1 MTLTYI
7 PPNQSLFEANMIS
20 AVQALLISLS
30 HIFDSLQMEKQYP
43 KKRADFYMIEH
54 DNDMN
59 SVEYK
64 KWKLEKLSGSFYSTI
79 EESYD
84 AEIFVTEYA
93 PSVF

>member
-1 MTLTYI
+1 
-7 PPNQSLFEANMIS
+7 
-20 AVQALLISLS
+20 
-30 HIFDSLQMEKQYP
+30 
-43 KKRADFYMIEH
+43 MIEH